1 MCLYG
6 SCKAQYMINAVMHF
20 LYYHYSVLYLVYRGV
35 FKPTSASS
43 GTSAFRCPVVACERK
58 QDAGEDWALTCE
70 QAPGFRA
77 LWLALLACLQANS
90 AEKKH

>member
-1 MCLYG
+1 
-6 SCKAQYMINAVMHF
+6 MINAVMHF

-35 FKPTSASS
+35 FKPTSACPSASSPS

-58 QDAGEDWALTCE
+58 QGAGEDWALACE

-90 AEKKH
+90 TEKKH